1 MLSNIKIGHRIAI
14 SVVLLLVLTVAALVP
29 AFLARFD
36 TVIAQAERRE
46 LRGLFDNISAAI
58 ESEGRMAEGMA
69 AVVAGIPEVQAA
81 MAADDRARLQELF
94 VAGFERLRDQYGV
107 RQFQFH
113 KSPAIS
119 FFRVHKPGKFGDDLS
134 GFRKTVVATNT
145 TKSVVHGI
153 EKGVAGLGVRG
164 ITPIMH
170 QGEHVGSVEFGLSF
184 GQPFFDAFKEQY
196 GVDVG
201 LFLKDDNG
209 QYKAFAATGDVA
221 KPLAPTKMDLALRGD
236 ELLEQTWTG
245 NTPVSLFAGAV
256 RDYSGQP
263 IGVLEIVMD
272 RSYYAEAFAGARN
285 TALLVG
291 GAALVVG
298 LLLAALLARGI
309 VRPIRAAA
317 DAMQDIAAGEGD
329 LTRRLEAKGRNE
341 VAELA
346 QAFNRFA
353 DKIRTLVADVAGS
366 TAQVAAAAEEMS
378 AITDESN
385 RGVARQRSEIEQ
397 VATAMN
403 EMTATV
409 QEVARNASQA
419 ARSAEAADQEAVQGQ
434 QVVREAV
441 KAIEGVAGEVERA
454 AEVIKRLEA
463 DSESISAVL
472 DVIRGVAEQ
481 TNLLALNAA
490 IEAAR
495 AGEQGRGFAVVA
507 DEVRTL
513 ASRTQESTGEIQQ
526 VIERLQAGARD
537 AAAVM
542 EQGQTRAHDSVARA
556 QDAGGSLTK
565 ITKAVATISDMN
577 AQIASAAEEQSAVSD
592 EINKNVV
599 NINHV
604 AEGVTESAGQ
614 TAEASNQLARLAA
627 DLQSLVGQF
636 KYN

>member
-1 MLSNIKIGHRIAI
+1 MLSNIKIGHRISI
-14 SVVLLLVLTVAALVP
+14 SIVLVLVLTVAVLVP
-29 AFLARFD
+29 VFLARFE
-36 TVIAQAERRE
+36 TVIVQAEGRE
-46 LRGLFDNISAAI
+46 LRGLFDNINAAI
-58 ESEGRMAEGMA
+58 ESEGRTAE
-69 AVVAGIPEVQAA
+69 A
-81 MAADDRARLQELF
+81 MAALVAGMPQVQQDMADENRERLQELF
-94 VAGFERLRDQYGV
+94 VAGFEQLRNEYGV

-113 KSPAIS
+113 KAPAIS
-119 FFRVHKPGKFGDDLS
+119 YFRVHKPGKFGDDLS

-145 TKSVVHGI
+145 NKSVVHGI

-164 ITPIMH
+164 ITPIFH
-170 QGEHVGSVEFGLSF
+170 QGKHVGSVEFGMSF
-184 GQPFFDAFKEQY
+184 GQPFFDAFKAQY
-196 GVDVG
+196 GVDVA
-201 LFLKDDNG
+201 LFLKGDDG
-209 QYKAFAATGDVA
+209 QYKVFASTLKDAKLLSVQEMDRALTGKQSVRQTELGGKPVA
-221 KPLAPTKMDLALRGD
+221 VFG
-236 ELLEQTWTG
+236 G
-245 NTPVSLFAGAV
+245 NVK
-256 RDYSGQP
+256 DYSGEP
-263 IGVLEIVMD
+263 VGVLEIAMD
-272 RSYYAEAFAGARN
+272 RSYYADALAGARN
-285 TALLVG
+285 TAFVLG
-291 GAALVVG
+291 GLALVVG
-298 LLLAALLARGI
+298 LLLAALVARGI
-309 VRPIRAAA
+309 VRPIRAAV
-317 DAMQDIAAGEGD
+317 DAMRDIAAGEGD
-329 LTRRLEAKGRNE
+329 LTRRLEAHGRNE
-341 VAELA
+341 VSELA
-346 QAFNRFA
+346 HAFNRFA
-353 DKIRTLVADVAGS
+353 DKVRNLVADVAGS

-419 ARSAEAADQEAVQGQ
+419 ARSAETADQDALQGQ

-441 KAIEGVAGEVERA
+441 QAIEAVAGEVERA
-454 AEVIKRLEA
+454 AEVIQRLEA

-542 EQGQTRAHDSVARA
+542 DQGQTRAKDSVARA
-556 QDAGGSLTK
+556 QDAGASLTK
-565 ITKAVATISDMN
+565 ITRSVATISDMN
-577 AQIASAAEEQSAVSD
+577 TQIASAAEEQSAVSD
-592 EINKNVV
+592 EINKNVA
-599 NINHV
+599 NINQV
-604 AEGVTESAGQ
+604 ADSVTESAGQ
-614 TAEASNQLARLAA
+614 TAQASSQLARLAA
-627 DLQSLVGQF
+627 DLQTLVGQF